1 MFAIIQTDGRQ
12 IRVSEGDLV
21 DIDLRESGN
30 ASGTLTFDQV
40 LLANAGAASVIGRP
54 VISGATVTAE
64 VVIPLKKGEKLE
76 IQKLRRRH
84 NSRRHTGHRQK
95 YTRIKITG
103 ISVPGL
109 KKAETSTPA

>member
-12 IRVSEGDLV
+12 IRVSEGDVL

-30 ASGTLTFDQV
+30 ASGSITFDQV
-40 LLANAGAASVIGRP
+40 LLANAGAESVIGRP
-54 VISGATVTAE
+54 VISGASVTAE
-64 VVIPLKKGEKLE
+64 VVVPLKKGVKLE

-95 YTRIKITG
+95 YTQVKITG

-109 KKAETSTPA
+109 KQAETSTGV

>member
-21 DIDLRESGN
+21 DIDLRDSGN
-30 ASGTLTFDQV
+30 ASGTLTFDQI
-40 LLANAGAASVIGRP
+40 LLANAGAESVIGRP
-54 VISGATVTAE
+54 VIAGATVTAE
-64 VVIPLKKGEKLE
+64 VIEPLKKGEKLE

-95 YTRIKITG
+95 YTRVKITG

-109 KKAETSTPA
+109 KKAETAANA